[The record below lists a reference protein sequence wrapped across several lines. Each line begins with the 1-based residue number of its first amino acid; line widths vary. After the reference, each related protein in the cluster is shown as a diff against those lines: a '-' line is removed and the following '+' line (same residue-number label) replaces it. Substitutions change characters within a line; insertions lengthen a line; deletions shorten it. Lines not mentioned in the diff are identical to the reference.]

1 MLILGD
7 NSGGSDD
14 GYLSRDIH
22 VSPLLSVSS
31 QQVAARTSASGGPYI
46 RLFGHLA
53 PKFFSH
59 LPFLKLAVNGHTLYI
74 RR

>member
-7 NSGGSDD
+7 SSGGSDD
-14 GYLSRDIH
+14 DYLSRDIR

-31 QQVAARTSASGGPYI
+31 QQVAVCTRGGPHI
-46 RLFGHLA
+46 RLFGHLE
-53 PKFFSH
+53 PEFFSH